1 MQQLNPSNGELGLL
15 QANLVRV
22 FNERS
27 AERRLQALHELYT
40 PDAVLYEPQNLVT
53 GYTAISATVGALL
66 AGLPPGFAFT
76 ATGPAVGHHG
86 LWCLRWQAGPPDGSV
101 AITGT
106 DVAQVQDGRIKT
118 LYVLLDPTE

>member
-53 GYTAISATVGALL
+53 GHTAISATVDALL

-86 LWCLRWQAGPPDGSV
+86 LWCLRWQAGPPDGPV